1 VKYKSVPVNG
11 LLERMADAG
20 NELNI
25 IILDAC
31 RENVF
36 MREWRSVERG
46 LAIAKAAQGSLIAYA
61 TAPGDVALDGSGR
74 NGVYTK
80 HLLKYIT
87 RRGITVEELFKLVR
101 NAVAEETKGKQI
113 PWENSSL
120 FGDFYFAG
128 R

>member
-46 LAIAKAAQGSLIAYA
+46 LAIQQAAQGSLIAYA
-61 TAPGDVALDGSGR
+61 TAPGDCAYDGAGR

-101 NAVAEETKGKQI
+101 NAVGEETKGKQI